1 MTPLLSVNLGAVAEN
16 YRLLRGRAPEK
27 DCAAVVKADAYGL
40 GMTHVV
46 PALYEVGCRWF
57 FVATAQEAWEF
68 SKAFSFEARVCVLN
82 GFAPG
87 VFSDARLLPVL
98 NTPEDVAAWRGTGRP
113 VVLHVD
119 TGMNRLGLS
128 FEALGGMDF
137 SGLDVACVMS
147 HLACA
152 EIKDHPLNA
161 LQLARFREARARF
174 PKAAASLANSSGVF
188 LGPDYHFDLL
198 RPGVALYGGN
208 PHERGPNPMKPVVN
222 LQLPVLQL
230 REVTTSATVG
240 YGATCEVRSGQKLA
254 TIAGGYADGLFRSLS
269 NRGRAYWQGRP
280 LPFAGRV
287 SMDLI
292 VLDVTG
298 HDVKIG
304 DYVEILGPNQGIDDL
319 AALAGT
325 IGYEV
330 LTGLG
335 ARYERH
341 YD

>member
-1 MTPLLSVNLGAVAEN
+1 MSAMLRIDLGVVAEN
-16 YRLLRGRAPEK
+16 YRLLQGQSNSAQ
-27 DCAAVVKADAYGL
+27 CAAVVKADAYGL
-40 GMTHVV
+40 GMTRVV
-46 PALYEVGCRWF
+46 PALYEAGCRWF

-68 SKAFSFEARVCVLN
+68 SKAFSFEAKICVFN

-87 VFSDARLLPVL
+87 IFSDARILSVL
-98 NTPEDVAAWRGTGRP
+98 NTPEDIAMWRDTDRP

-128 FEALGGMDF
+128 FDALGDADF

-161 LQLARFREARARF
+161 LQLARFREARAHF
-174 PKAAASLANSSGVF
+174 PKAVASLANSSGIF

-208 PHERGPNPMKPVVN
+208 PHERGANPMKPVVG
-222 LQLPVLQL
+222 LQLPVLQI
-230 REVTTSATVG
+230 REVTKSATVG

-254 TIAGGYADGLFRSLS
+254 TIAAGYADGLFRSLS

-292 VLDVTG
+292 VLDATG
-298 HDVKIG
+298 HDVKTG
-304 DYVEILGPNQGIDDL
+304 DYVEILGPDQGIDDL

-325 IGYEV
+325 IGYEI